1 MTQQDRLVSFRGCG
15 SLRKF
20 KAALRKVPEAKLSN
34 VTQTVTAEL
43 GQVIG
48 TSQFRHLIT
57 QFVAVMEEIHRRAR
71 EESRREV

>member
-1 MTQQDRLVSFRGCG
+1 MTRQDRLVSFRGCG

-71 EESRREV
+71 EESRHEV

>member
-15 SLRKF
+15 SLRSF
-20 KAALRKVPEAKLSN
+20 KKTLRIIPEKSLNAI
-34 VTQTVTAEL
+34 TQTVTAEL

-57 QFVAVMEEIHRRAR
+57 QFVAVMEEIHHRAR